1 LSLSAPGP
9 SIHGFSRRRFDSA
22 FGRLQVAVLEAC
34 EGEGEWPGRVA
45 AGIRAG
51 LRAAAADLA
60 AARALTVDALAAGGE
75 GARRQQRAIGYCA
88 ELLRAAV
95 PEDPRRPPLTE
106 RLLIG
111 AIFSSVA
118 DRVYAGEAEGIEGIA
133 DDLVELVLLHY
144 LGSEDAARLARA
156 PAPA

>member
-1 LSLSAPGP
+1 MFLSTPGP
-9 SIHGFSRRRFDSA
+9 PIHGFSRRRFDSV

-34 EGEGEWPGRVA
+34 AREWEWPGRVA

-51 LRAAAADLA
+51 LCAVASDPA
-60 AARALTVDALAAGGE
+60 AARMLTVDALAAGGE
-75 GARRQQRAIGYCA
+75 GVRRQQRAIEHCA

-95 PEDPRRPPLTE
+95 PEDVRRPPLTE
-106 RLLIG
+106 RLLVG

-118 DRVYAGEAEGIEGIA
+118 DRVYAGDAEGVEGIA
-133 DDLVELVLLHY
+133 GDLVELILLHY
-144 LGSEDAARLARA
+144 LGSEDAARLGRA